1 MKKVF
6 LTDAAVFS
14 IRYKNK
20 VWFDRRM
27 NCIYDSIKY

>member
-1 MKKVF
+1 MKVLF
-6 LTDAAVFS
+6 AHVAAGG
-14 IRYKNK
+14 IGYKNK